1 MMMKKLLLFIS
12 CFLGISL
19 FSGATHIVGGGFTY
33 QLLQG
38 NVMRLQLTLYFDDI
52 NGNIA
57 ALDEMLNCHFFEKR
71 TNTYL
76 RTEFVP
82 LIESS
87 EFVPYT
93 NPPCAST
100 SGVRTKILKYSSDII
115 LEPQIF
121 NQIQG
126 YYVVW
131 ERCCRN
137 GNITNIED
145 PGGSGQVFFM
155 EFPPIISGGN
165 PFTNS
170 APVFRPIKA
179 DYPCVNENFNLAFGA
194 DDADGDSLVY
204 ALCTPL
210 RGNSTANA
218 PNNVPAFA
226 APYSKVTWLPGFDSL
241 KAIPGTPPLKINPV
255 TGELTCKPNQTGL
268 FVFSVRCTEYRN
280 GKKIGEVR
288 REMQI
293 LVKDCIPNSP
303 PDIIVRNPFNN
314 TQLTNEDTLLFEI
327 TNKRVCNKIVIRD
340 PQLEQTIRFQVRTLA
355 SNVPNNLIRDT
366 LVNFSSSDS
375 LVVPFC
381 IDPCLSTPQD
391 QVWRVMF
398 YASDNGCSF
407 SKSDSLIVNIIARL
421 RLDSIKKPTVFTE
434 LALPE
439 TLDITQ
445 TEPLQIKFNGLQ
457 TQDANLGMTSNL
469 VDNLGNPVSSQGIIL
484 PLASG
489 KRLISSQFQ
498 WPEIC
503 FIPPNPPLK
512 LTVLVN
518 ADYCLQ
524 IRSDTIVKYLNIIPK
539 DIEVTINSERP
550 DGDQIIL
557 KTGQSVSFPV
567 TGTVSDNRA
576 VQLNASGPLVQIPGF
591 QFPGAQGQKTVSSTF
606 SGGVDCK
613 SPSGSFPIMLKAI
626 SQFCSVNYAD
636 SLQYTVIIEG
646 DKDSLGIVPNLLT
659 ANGDNKNDGLI
670 LRKILPNDNCFYQ
683 FDFVEIYNRWGNQV
697 FFSRDPD
704 FRWMPEKGMEGVYF
718 YSLHMKEK
726 TFTTWLAV
734 VK

>member
-1 MMMKKLLLFIS
+1 MMKKRFLLF
-12 CFLGISL
+12 CCLWSL
-19 FSGATHIVGGGFTY
+19 SILSWATHIVGGGFTY

-52 NGNIA
+52 NGNTA

-71 TNTYL
+71 TNSFL

-82 LIESS
+82 LVESGS
-87 EFVPYT
+87 FVPYT

-100 SGVRTKILKYSSDII
+100 SGVRTRILKYSSDIT

-121 NQIQG
+121 NQPEG

-165 PFTNS
+165 PFPNN

-210 RGNSTANA
+210 KGNSTANA
-218 PNNVPAFA
+218 PNNVPAFK
-226 APYSKVTWLPGFDSL
+226 APYDKVNWLPGFDSL
-241 KAIPGTPPLKINPV
+241 KAIPGTPPLKINPF

-268 FVFSVRCTEYRN
+268 FVFSVRCSEYRN

-303 PDIIVRNPFNN
+303 PSIIVRNPINN
-314 TQLTNEDTLLFEI
+314 VQLTNEDTLLFEI

-340 PQLEQTIRFQVRTLA
+340 PQLEQTIRFQVRTLD

-381 IDPCLSTPQD
+381 IEPCQFSPQD

-407 SKSDSLIVNIIARL
+407 SKSDSLIVLIIARL

-434 LALPE
+434 IALPE
-439 TLDITQ
+439 TLNITQ
-445 TEPLQIKFNGLQ
+445 TEPLQIRFNGLQ
-457 TQDANLGMTSNL
+457 TQDANIAMTSLLQDNMGNL
-469 VDNLGNPVSSQGIIL
+469 ITSQGIIL
-484 PLASG
+484 PQASG
-489 KRLISSQFQ
+489 KRLISSQFL

-503 FIPPNPPLK
+503 FIPQEQPLK
-512 LTVLVN
+512 LLVMVN

-524 IRSDTIVKYLNIIPK
+524 IRSDTIIKYLNIIPK
-539 DIEVTINSERP
+539 NIDVSISSEKP
-550 DGDQIIL
+550 EGEKFIL
-557 KTGQSVSFPV
+557 KTGDSLSFPV
-567 TGTVSDNRA
+567 VGTVNDNRQ
-576 VQLNASGPLVQIPGF
+576 VELSASGSVFQLAKF
-591 QFPGAQGQKTVSSTF
+591 QFPGIQGIKSINSIF
-606 SGGVDCK
+606 SGSVDCT
-613 SPSGSFPIMLKAI
+613 SPSGEFPIVLKAQ
-626 SQFCSVNYAD
+626 SQFCAVNYTD

-646 DKDSLGIVPNLLT
+646 DKDSLGVIPNLLT
-659 ANGDNKNDGLI
+659 ANGDDKNDGLI
-670 LRKILPNDNCFYQ
+670 LKKILPKDNCLYH

-697 FFSRDPD
+697 FYSTDPD
-704 FRWMPEKGMEGVYF
+704 FRWMPDKGMEGVYF